1 MNISTILDNLIA
13 MIVVLLILSLVVQS
27 IQSGLKKLFK
37 IKSRQIEDSLVDL
50 FEHVLDKAPTRTA
63 NFLEQSPMLRMFL
76 RRQHPSEIA
85 DPEVKALYDD
95 VLKKFS
101 ELGRVAQ
108 SGKGMLDSLAKD
120 DLLKVLE
127 KVAPKALAPS
137 FMANLQNVADEIIG
151 VQKAMGSIDPS
162 KLTGDTS
169 AKFAA
174 MQTRLAPLLND
185 FKAIVTGT
193 TIKPEILIGDVISLR
208 ELKLN
213 DAVSILGEMQA
224 KVEKDLGA
232 ARAASTPVGT
242 SPTAASELADTS
254 VHVLQQ
260 LAEGFNSVAISLTK
274 LRTEFDSA
282 IAPLRGKLKEVE
294 SWFDAVMQS
303 FDERYARGMKTWAIV
318 ISFVIVVLLNAN
330 FFNIYQKISTN
341 EVVRN
346 SLVQGQSRLKELQQ
360 AADSADAEPTGT
372 APDLKATLKEQKNT
386 VRGEIDAYASFGF
399 RPLSLEQV
407 SNWATGKSSWS
418 VDWGLRLVHMA
429 KILVGWILM
438 TLLLSVGAPFWED
451 TLESLF
457 GLKNILRMSSE
468 TKNVETKSGTGQ
480 PKT

>member
-1 MNISTILDNLIA
+1 MNFSTILDNLIA
-13 MIVVLLILSLVVQS
+13 MVVVLLILSLVVQS

-50 FEHVLDKAPTRTA
+50 FEQVLDKPPDRAA
-63 NFLEQSPMLRMFL
+63 NFLEQSPMLRMLFF
-76 RRQHPSEIA
+76 QKHPSEFA
-85 DPEVKALYDD
+85 DPKVKSLYDD

-101 ELGRVAQ
+101 DLGRVAQ

-127 KVAPKALAPS
+127 KVVPGALVPG
-137 FMANLQNVADEIIG
+137 FMANLQKVADEISA
-151 VQKAMGSIDPS
+151 VEKAIGSIDPS
-162 KLTGDTS
+162 KLSGDTS

-174 MQTRLAPLLND
+174 MQARLTPLLND

-193 TIKPEILIGDVISLR
+193 TITPEILIGDVISLR

-213 DAVSILGEMQA
+213 DALSILGEMQA
-224 KVEKDLGA
+224 KVEKDMGA
-232 ARAASTPVGT
+232 ARVASTPAGT
-242 SPTAASELADTS
+242 TPTSASELADAS
-254 VHVLQQ
+254 LPVLKQ
-260 LAEGFNSVAISLTK
+260 LAEGFNSVADSLAK
-274 LRTEFDSA
+274 LRNEFDSA

-294 SWFDAVMQS
+294 SWFDTVMQS

-318 ISFVIVVLLNAN
+318 ISFVVVVFLNAN

-346 SLVQGQSRLKELQQ
+346 NLVQGQARLKELQQ
-360 AADSADAEPTGT
+360 AADRAAAEPTGT
-372 APDLKATLKEQKNT
+372 VPALKATLKEQENT

-399 RPLSLEQV
+399 TPLSMEQIN
-407 SNWATGKSSWS
+407 NWATGKSSWS
-418 VDWGLRLVHMA
+418 VDWGQRLVHMA
-429 KILVGWILM
+429 KILLGWILM
-438 TLLLSVGAPFWED
+438 ALLLSVGAPFWED

-457 GLKNILRMSSE
+457 GLKNILRTSSE
-468 TKNVETKSGTGQ
+468 TKNVEKKSGTGQ

>member
-1 MNISTILDNLIA
+1 M
-13 MIVVLLILSLVVQS
+13 
-27 IQSGLKKLFK
+27 
-37 IKSRQIEDSLVDL
+37 
-50 FEHVLDKAPTRTA
+50 
-63 NFLEQSPMLRMFL
+63 
-76 RRQHPSEIA
+76 
-85 DPEVKALYDD
+85 
-95 VLKKFS
+95 
-101 ELGRVAQ
+101 
-108 SGKGMLDSLAKD
+108 
-120 DLLKVLE
+120 
-127 KVAPKALAPS
+127 
-137 FMANLQNVADEIIG
+137 
-151 VQKAMGSIDPS
+151 
-162 KLTGDTS
+162 
-169 AKFAA
+169 
-174 MQTRLAPLLND
+174 
-185 FKAIVTGT
+185 
-193 TIKPEILIGDVISLR
+193 
-208 ELKLN
+208 
-213 DAVSILGEMQA
+213 
-224 KVEKDLGA
+224 
-232 ARAASTPVGT
+232 
-242 SPTAASELADTS
+242 
-254 VHVLQQ
+254 QQ

-294 SWFDAVMQS
+294 SWFDTVMQS

-386 VRGEIDAYASFGF
+386 VRGEIDGYASFGF

-429 KILVGWILM
+429 KILVGWKLM